1 MHKHVAHNKKP
12 KLMRKGIL
20 ILASILLINC
30 SKKNIEK
37 FEIEKYVDV
46 KFEKVEYQ
54 GKMVEY
60 STPFIVEQ
68 TDSLGE
74 IIKIHSRRFNYLLT
88 NRINTDS
95 LIKIL
100 PDTIKTRKAFNKEI
114 NSDQF
119 YNNFEMLLFP
129 NQKTKE
135 KYSVEELMNI
145 ASKFFLAEKHGKKFG
160 TRVCVG
166 INGLDKIITK
176 KDYTLLEAVTFDAI
190 FDRIMQFD
198 KPEPEFMSKQS
209 EYLNNAIKKLD
220 SVQEKTHL
228 NLIREELYKSMKN
241 DSDLKQQLL
250 KFIEINKE
258 NIPFEIT
265 MGNTV

>member
-1 MHKHVAHNKKP
+1 MKKA
-12 KLMRKGIL
+12 IL

-30 SKKNIEK
+30 SKKKIEK
-37 FEIEKYVDV
+37 FEIKKYVDV
-46 KFEKVEYQ
+46 KFGKVEYQ
-54 GKMVEY
+54 GKTMEY

-68 TDSLGE
+68 SDSLGE
-74 IIKIHSRRFNYLLT
+74 IIKLHSRRFDYLLT
-88 NRINTDS
+88 NRINIDS
-95 LIKIL
+95 LNKIL
-100 PDTIKTRKAFNKEI
+100 PDTIKTRKVFNKEI

-119 YNNFEMLLFP
+119 YNNFQMLLFP
-129 NQKTKE
+129 NQKTKG

-145 ASKFFLAEKHGKKFG
+145 ASKFFLVEKQGEKFG

-166 INGLDKIITK
+166 INGLNKISNK
-176 KDYTLLEAVTFDAI
+176 KDYTLLEAVAFDAI

-220 SVQEKTHL
+220 SIQEKTYL
-228 NLIREELYKSMKN
+228 NLMRKELFESMKN

-265 MGNTV
+265 VANTVQD